1 LYSLTGGERGFG
13 FWWVQPKD
21 RSGHGWWWAVMGL
34 LWVSSYLT
42 TNGFQNLGDAETDP
56 QQEEVI
62 AELDLM
68 C

>member
-1 LYSLTGGERGFG
+1 
-13 FWWVQPKD
+13 
-21 RSGHGWWWAVMGL
+21 MGL